1 MAGITMVEALKIIEV
16 PLKKGIVETIVRE
29 SAVLELLPIVA
40 INGNAFN
47 YVQEESTGSVG
58 FRAVNEDYAHTN
70 PTNVTKTESL
80 KRLGSKVEVDRFIE
94 LTQNIHNVRAEA
106 TQSKSKAIANEFTR
120 TFFSGNAS
128 ANVLEFNGLDIRITG
143 EQVLDKEVAGAK
155 AMLTA
160 EMLHELLDT
169 VQGGSDVLFVN
180 KRTRRKLTSMFAG
193 QGAYIQAGQDAF
205 GRPQQ
210 YFGDVRLAVID
221 DAFIPDDSIY
231 AVKFGMDAGVVGIQA
246 GELQAVDNG
255 LRGVMYETLIEWY
268 VSIVDG
274 NPKGL
279 ARLTGIKLV

>member
-47 YVQEESTGSVG
+47 YVQEESTGTVG
-58 FRAVNEDYAHTN
+58 FRAVNADYSHTN

-120 TFFSGNAS
+120 TFFAGNATT
-128 ANVLEFNGLDIRITG
+128 NVLEFDGLDVRITG
-143 EQVLDKEVAGAK
+143 SQVLDKTDAGSPTLLDAG
-155 AMLTA
+155 MI
-160 EMLHELLDT
+160 HELLDT
-169 VQGGSDVLFVN
+169 VQGGADVLFVN
-180 KRTRRKLTSMFAG
+180 KKTRRKLTSMFAG
-193 QGAYIQAGQDAF
+193 QGAYIQSGQDAF

-210 YFGDVRLAVID
+210 FFGDVRLAVID
-221 DAFIPDDSIY
+221 DAYIADNSIY
-231 AVKFGMDAGVVGIQA
+231 GVKFGMDAGIVGIQA

-268 VSIVDG
+268 VSIVNG
-274 NPKGL
+274 NPKGI
-279 ARLTGIKLV
+279 ARLKGIKLV